1 MKRALFALLLVVPF
15 VGGAWPS
22 AAQEPA
28 DGVERVVVISMPG
41 LRWADLEGRDLP
53 AFERL
58 LHASAVAQL
67 SVRTLGPTTSLSEG
81 YATIG
86 AGNRAGAPA
95 RIGGLALDADEPFEN
110 GTAGEAFA
118 RRCGCRAGDAAV
130 VHLDMAQVRAY
141 NDRLLYGSEVGLLG
155 DALRRAGLT
164 TAVIANA
171 DTALEPDD
179 DERHREATLTIAD
192 LRGRV
197 DTGTVDADLVQEEP
211 TAPFGLRLA
220 IDAVDLPDADVTMV
234 EASDLARLE
243 HLRPL
248 ATAEAIEAAKDRVL
262 TWTDRL
268 LDHVLAQV
276 DLERDLV
283 VLVAPTSPAALGS
296 SKPQAELTVAAV
308 AGPGFEPG
316 KARSAT
322 TRRAGYVTLP
332 DIAPTI
338 LDVFGLDAPDEM
350 TGTPITSDGGDA
362 PTAGTIAVLAD
373 DNELTVFRDKATGPV
388 SVAFIVFQVLV
399 YFAAIA
405 ALWRFPTWRRVLR
418 PLALVTLAQ
427 PTLVYLSKLVGYD
440 DLGIGGY
447 TLALFAGGAVL
458 AVVAELV
465 GRRTRTSAPLLLI
478 GLLLLVLVVDVL
490 VGAPLQID
498 TVFGYSPTVA
508 GRFSGYGNLAFGMV
522 AACAVLL
529 ATGLWSWTR
538 RLGPPVALLLAVVV
552 VDGFPA
558 WGADV
563 GGVLALV
570 PTTIV
575 IALLLSGRS
584 VDWRKAASIAAV
596 TVVVLGGF
604 AAADLLRPEDSRTH
618 LGRLAERVVG
628 GDGGLA
634 TVVQRKLETNLS
646 ILTSSVWTWL
656 IPVAVVF
663 LAFLLWRRAGWL
675 RRLEGEAPGL
685 RAGLVGL
692 LVAGGLGFALN
703 DSGVAVPAVMLA
715 IVLPYLTYLVLAAG
729 DEAAP

>member
-1 MKRALFALLLVVPF
+1 MKRALLLLVLVAAF
-15 VGGAWPS
+15 LVGSWPS
-22 AAQEPA
+22 TARAQTDDA
-28 DGVERVVVISMPG
+28 ERVIVVSLPG

-53 AFERL
+53 TFERL
-58 LHASAVAQL
+58 LRASAVAQL
-67 SVRTLGPTTSLSEG
+67 SVRTLGPTTSAAEG

-86 AGNRAGAPA
+86 AGNRAGAPG
-95 RIGGLALDADEPFEN
+95 RVGGLALDATQPFEN
-110 GTAGEAFA
+110 GSAREAFA
-118 RRCGCRAGDAAV
+118 RRCGCRTAGAAV

-141 NDRLLYGSEVGLLG
+141 NDQLLYGSAAGLLG
-155 DALRRAGLT
+155 HALHRAGLT

-171 DTALEPDD
+171 DTAVEPDD
-179 DERHREATLTIAD
+179 EERHREAALAVSD

-197 DTGTVDADLVQEEP
+197 DAGTVGADLVHEDP

-220 IDAVDLPDADVTMV
+220 LEAVDLPDADVTLV

-243 HLRPL
+243 QLRPL
-248 ATAEAIEAAKDRVL
+248 ATEEAVEAAHGRVL
-262 TWTDRL
+262 TWTDQL
-268 LDHVLAQV
+268 LERVLSQV

-283 VLVAPTSPAALGS
+283 VLVAPTSPTSLAS

-322 TRRAGYVTLP
+322 TRRSGYVTLP

-338 LDVFGLDAPDEM
+338 LDAFGIDAPDEM
-350 TGTPITSDGGDA
+350 TGTPITSGSGDA
-362 PTAGTIAVLAD
+362 PTAATIASLAD

-399 YFAAIA
+399 YFGAIA
-405 ALWRFPTWRRVLR
+405 ALWRFPRWRSVLR

-427 PTLVYLSKLVGYD
+427 PSLVFLSKLVGYD
-440 DLGIGGY
+440 ELGIVGY
-447 TLALFAGGAVL
+447 TLVLFTGGAVL
-458 AVVAELV
+458 AALAEV
-465 GRRTRTSAPLLLI
+465 GGRLARTSPPLLLI
-478 GLLLLVLVVDVL
+478 GFLLLILLVDVL

-522 AACAVLL
+522 AACALLL
-529 ATGLWSWTR
+529 ATGLWAWKQ
-538 RLGPPVALLLAVVV
+538 RLGPPLVLLLAVVV
-552 VDGFPA
+552 IDGFPA

-570 PTTIV
+570 PATIV
-575 IALLLSGRS
+575 VGLLLSGRT
-584 VDWRKAASIAAV
+584 VDWRKSASMAAV

-618 LGRLAERVVG
+618 LGRLAERLVG
-628 GDGGLA
+628 GEGGFG
-634 TVVQRKLETNLS
+634 TVVQRKLQTNLS

-675 RRLEGEAPGL
+675 RRLEAEAPGL
-685 RAGLVGL
+685 QAGLVGL

-715 IVLPYLTYLVLAAG
+715 IVLPYLTYLVLSAG
-729 DEAAP
+729 DEAVP